1 MLGPDFDIAKRVK
14 GNQRAEN
21 LGAESDFS
29 RLPNSFSIRIGVTD
43 DRKQR
48 LRVLLQG
55 HFSSRFIT
63 RTSAQKLFGVARWVA
78 CPVFGRVG
86 LAMLAP
92 LRQVKSRTLLIPG
105 SELCQS
111 LGAFYDIIPK
121 LMPVEF
127 PLYRR
132 KDHAVVVF
140 SDASWSAQS
149 NCMGIVV
156 WCPYRQ
162 ALYFSSH
169 IIPRHIVTLFDSLSY
184 NLHIYAKPSC

>member
-1 MLGPDFDIAKRVK
+1 M
-14 GNQRAEN
+14 
-21 LGAESDFS
+21 
-29 RLPNSFSIRIGVTD
+29 
-43 DRKQR
+43 
-48 LRVLLQG
+48 QG
-55 HFSSRFIT
+55 HFSSRYIT
-63 RTSAQKLFGVARWVA
+63 RTNAQKLFGAARWVV

-92 LRQVKSRTLLIPG
+92 LRQVKTKTPLTPG

-111 LGAFYDIIPK
+111 LGAFYDILPK

-140 SDASWSAQS
+140 SDASWSTRS
-149 NCMGIVV
+149 SCMGIVV
-156 WCPYRQ
+156 WCPYRS

-169 IIPRHIVTLFDSLSY
+169 IVPKHVITLFEWLKLQS
-184 NLHIYAKPSC
+184 IYICQAELLVGVRLGRRERRRPCWISGYMILR